1 MNASRAEVKRLDRI
15 ADIRETVATA
25 AEARLREAELQARD
39 LESQAEAID
48 RQIQLIRAEIT
59 QTTGLTGHA
68 TQQNE
73 KFILRLDKQRALVM
87 QALENA
93 KRIVADRQR
102 QWMEARREQRIIERL
117 QDKRLLEW
125 QRHQDA
131 ARQKAAD
138 DNYIGKI
145 AREKHSE

>member
-1 MNASRAEVKRLDRI
+1 VNASRADVKRLDRI
-15 ADIRETVATA
+15 AAIRETMASA
-25 AEARLREAELQARD
+25 AEASLREAELQVRNI
-39 LESQAEAID
+39 ESQAEAID

-59 QTTGLTGHA
+59 QTTRLTGHA
-68 TQQNE
+68 TQQND
-73 KFILRLDKQRALVM
+73 KFILRLNRQRAVVL

-93 KRIVADRQR
+93 KKIVVERQQ

-125 QRHQDA
+125 QRHQDT

-145 AREKHSE
+145 VREKHSE

>member
-1 MNASRAEVKRLDRI
+1 MNVSRDDVKRLDRI
-15 ADIRETVATA
+15 AAIRETMASA
-25 AEARLREAELQARD
+25 AEAHLREAERQVRD
-39 LESQAEAID
+39 IEGQAEAID
-48 RQIQLIRAEIT
+48 RHIQLIRAQIT
-59 QTTGLTGHA
+59 QTSGLSGHA

-73 KFILRLDKQRALVM
+73 KFILRLNKQRAVVM

-93 KRIVADRQR
+93 KKIVAERQQ

-117 QDKRLLEW
+117 QDKRLLAW
-125 QRHQDA
+125 QRHEDS

-145 AREKHSE
+145 VREKHSE